1 MNQSDIRGLLCE
13 QSSADMDILRQGLM
27 LSTVASSV
35 SAAHV
40 SHRVVACSLI
50 VPAPQV
56 VLLITDDLVNGS
68 F

>member
-13 QSSADMDILRQGLM
+13 QSSADMDILRQGLK

-35 SAAHV
+35 GVAAYV
-40 SHRVVACSLI
+40 SHRVAACSLI

-56 VLLITDDLVNGS
+56 VS